1 MQRQAKFR
9 ASTLDFM
16 PAPTEHNGMKVSA
29 RQHAAPPEPS
39 PARPAPEG
47 ACIRAILGPTNTGK
61 THLALERMLAH
72 DSGIIGFPLRLLARE
87 NYERMVQAKGVRAVA
102 LITGEEK
109 IIPPHARWF
118 SCTVEA
124 MPTTPLP
131 GNQPVDFVAVDEIQL
146 CADPERG
153 HIFTDRLLNARGAA
167 ETLFLGADTIAP
179 LLKTLIP
186 HIEIDTRPRLSA
198 LSGVGH
204 NRLSRLP
211 PRSAIVAF
219 SVAEVYAIAELI
231 RRKRGGCAVV
241 MGQLSPRTR
250 NAQVAL
256 YQNREVDYLVATD
269 AIGMGLNMD
278 IHHVAF
284 AGLSKFD
291 GQRHRLLSAA
301 EVAQIAGR
309 AGRGARDGTFGTTGT
324 CPPLNE
330 AMVEAVE
337 EHRFDPLQ
345 SLWWRNSALDFS
357 SLTALHASLCR
368 KPPMRCLRP
377 AEPAADM
384 LCLHAFMQDSSIK
397 ALANTPNLVR
407 LLWEVC
413 QIPDFRKLGEDSHIR
428 QCAQIFTLLARRG
441 HLPSDW
447 LGARLHGM
455 DSTEGDLD
463 SLMQRLMGIRI
474 WSYVAARSDWVEN
487 AAHWQRHTRQ
497 LEDTLSDALHDRLTA
512 RFVDRRAASLARR
525 LEESDGKPLLS
536 AMSRTGEIIVEGHT
550 VGHMRGFAFAPDAEA
565 ARMDQPLILRA
576 ARRAARTEMPHLVA
590 RFAQADDTELTLDT
604 ETGILSW
611 QGEAVAYLRSGLS
624 VLQPDIAVR
633 DAEFLD
639 AGQKE
644 KIRARLARFV
654 TALIRHELAP
664 LFRAEAAVQA
674 HPLPRGLVHS
684 LMEQGGVTHC
694 PLLPPLSSVEKK
706 LLARLHILHT
716 RDVLFCSRLLRP
728 APMALRRLLLGIHQ
742 QTTLPPLPPAG
753 AVCVLCAMPPS
764 LSDQAAYLSLGW
776 LYAAQTL
783 LRLDR
788 VADIRADMESLA
800 RKSAKPAPANLA
812 SRLGVTKKALPV
824 ILKALGIR
832 LYPPTP
838 LPDGQPGPPAPLLIL
853 PAANPKKPGAKPARP
868 QKNAPLSP
876 RMASG
881 PFAALARLRERL

>member
-1 MQRQAKFR
+1 
-9 ASTLDFM
+9 
-16 PAPTEHNGMKVSA
+16 MKVSA

-211 PRSAIVAF
+211 PRSAIVTF

-330 AMVEAVE
+330 TMVEAVE

-357 SLTALHASLCR
+357 SLTTLHASLCR

-455 DSTEGDLD
+455 DSTVGDLD

-684 LMEQGGVTHC
+684 LMEQGGVTPC
-694 PLLPPLSSVEKK
+694 PLLPFLSSVEKK

-742 QTTLPPLPPAG
+742 QTTLPSLPPAG

-853 PAANPKKPGAKPARP
+853 PA
-868 QKNAPLSP
+868 
-876 RMASG
+876 
-881 PFAALARLRERL
+881 

>member
-1 MQRQAKFR
+1 MA
-9 ASTLDFM
+9 
-16 PAPTEHNGMKVSA
+16 APTEHEDMKVSA
-29 RQHAAPPEPS
+29 RLPAAPPEPS

-47 ACIRAILGPTNTGK
+47 GCVRAILGPTNTGK

-72 DSGIIGFPLRLLARE
+72 HSGIIGFPLRLLARE

-124 MPTTPLP
+124 MPAAPLP
-131 GNQPVDFVAVDEIQL
+131 GGQPVDFVAVDEIQL

-153 HIFTDRLLNARGAA
+153 HIFTDRLLNARGMA

-186 HIEIDTRPRLSA
+186 QIEIDTRPRLSA

-291 GQRHRLLSAA
+291 GQRHRPLSAA

-324 CPPLNE
+324 CPPLSE
-330 AMVEAVE
+330 TMVEAVE
-337 EHRFDPLQ
+337 EHRFEPLH
-345 SLWWRNSALDFS
+345 SLWWRNSALDFA

-384 LCLHAFMQDSSIK
+384 LCLHAFMQDASIK
-397 ALANTPNLVR
+397 SLACTPERVR

-441 HLPSDW
+441 HLPSEW
-447 LGARLHGM
+447 LGARLQGM
-455 DSTEGDLD
+455 DSTAGDLD

-474 WSYVAARSDWVEN
+474 WSYVSARSDWVEN

-497 LEDTLSDALHDRLTA
+497 LEDTLSDALHERLTA

-525 LEESDGKPLLS
+525 LEEADGKPLLS
-536 AMSRTGEIIVEGHT
+536 AMSRSGEIIVEGHA
-550 VGHMRGFAFAPDAEA
+550 VGHMRGFAFAPDAET

-576 ARRAARTEMPHLVA
+576 ARRAARTEMPHLIA
-590 RFAQADDTELTLDT
+590 RFMHADDTELALDT
-604 ETGILSW
+604 ETGTLTW
-611 QGEAVAYLRSGLS
+611 QGENIARLRAGLS
-624 VLQPDIAVR
+624 VLLPDLLVK

-644 KIRARLARFV
+644 KIRARLTRFV

-674 HPLPRGLVHS
+674 HPLPRGLVHG
-684 LMEQGGVTHC
+684 LMEHGGIAPC
-694 PLLPPLSSVEKK
+694 PLLPPLSGAEKK
-706 LLARLHILHT
+706 LLAQLHILHT
-716 RDVLFCSRLLRP
+716 HDVLFCARLLRP
-728 APMALRRLLLGIHQ
+728 GAMALRRLLLGIHRQ
-742 QTTLPPLPPAG
+742 AALPPLPPVG
-753 AVCVLCAMPPS
+753 AVSIPCPTPPS
-764 LSDQAAYLSLGW
+764 AAERAAYLSLGW

-783 LRLDR
+783 VRLDR
-788 VADIRADMESLA
+788 VAAIRADMESLA
-800 RKSAKPAPANLA
+800 RQGAKPAPPNLA
-812 SRLGVTKKALPV
+812 SRLGVTKKNLPT
-824 ILKALGIR
+824 LLRALGIR
-832 LYPPTP
+832 LYPATP
-838 LPDGQPGPPAPLLIL
+838 LPDRQPGPPAPLLIL
-853 PAANPKKPGAKPARP
+853 PSANAKKPGGKPARP

>member
-1 MQRQAKFR
+1 MGPIR
-9 ASTLDFM
+9 
-16 PAPTEHNGMKVSA
+16 APTKP
-29 RQHAAPPEPS
+29 R
-39 PARPAPEG
+39 
-47 ACIRAILGPTNTGK
+47 T
-61 THLALERMLAH
+61 THLALARMLAH

-337 EHRFDPLQ
+337 EHRFDHLQ

-512 RFVDRRAASLARR
+512 RFVDRRAASLTRR

-604 ETGILSW
+604 ETGILNW
-611 QGEAVAYLRSGLS
+611 QGEAVASLRSGLS

-684 LMEQGGVTHC
+684 LMEQGGVTPC

-742 QTTLPPLPPAG
+742 QTTLPSLPPAG

-832 LYPPTP
+832 LYPP
-838 LPDGQPGPPAPLLIL
+838 
-853 PAANPKKPGAKPARP
+853 
-868 QKNAPLSP
+868 
-876 RMASG
+876 
-881 PFAALARLRERL
+881 